1 MLIPLFL
8 PDAGRGMSGEL
19 VGLFNKRPFRLVIV
33 NITDK
38 VVSQSQVNR
47 SRILRKLDDEQTADH
62 RVDMKGWHLYMF
74 WGYRSPHANLPCQ
87 FCTSADYM
95 GRAERSRLRF
105 ALNALCHLPAKA
117 GYLTSTGHQLEAPQ
131 PNASAAEHN
140 SSPCGQSPR
149 YTLLKAFVMTPSRN
163 DSLDREQH

>member
-19 VGLFNKRPFRLVIV
+19 IGLFNKRPFRRLVIV

-62 RVDMKGWHLYMF
+62 RVDMKGWQPVHVL
-74 WGYRSPHANLPCQ
+74 GLPQ
-87 FCTSADYM
+87 SARQPAVPVLHF
-95 GRAERSRLRF
+95 GRLHGSSRTLATAVRLERTVPPTREGRVSDVNR
-105 ALNALCHLPAKA
+105 A
-117 GYLTSTGHQLEAPQ
+117 STGSAPTECLSSRAQ
-131 PNASAAEHN
+131 FIALRAITTLHASE
-140 SSPCGQSPR
+140 GI
-149 YTLLKAFVMTPSRN
+149 RN
-163 DSLDREQH
+163 DAVAKRLP